1 MLEGIIPISRDLGL
15 EKQLAPLHTV
25 LNKGNQAM
33 QWLQNYADGKPV
45 EAVIQDSIADMNAE
59 ELKASKAEA
68 ILG

>member
-1 MLEGIIPISRDLGL
+1 
-15 EKQLAPLHTV
+15 
-25 LNKGNQAM
+25 M

-45 EAVIQDSIADMNAE
+45 EAVIQDSIAEMNAE